1 MSRKSDSSPPQP
13 EMVKSIDEMLK
24 HLEKLEPD
32 PAIVGTCPELP
43 GIVLD
48 RVLGKV
54 QSREDSDYKEIVR
67 KYNSMRSEYL
77 RALVAHPVGRALAL
91 LAVGAEGVA
100 MLEAGRTPCA
110 VSEISSRPQRSLRT
124 RREPYNCH
132 HVIPKSLQVAE
143 GSAAINHP
151 ANLVMAKTVRR
162 GRDQS
167 QNPHHC
173 WHGLLLHPQTHN
185 APPTA
190 IPVYVVR
197 PLFPFYP
204 PITQGFRSADELRNR
219 LIALGA
225 PPLPEVWEKRIL
237 EFSKAAK
244 HKAYSVPREF
254 HEITQMFGDLYSA
267 GNKDPINNLE
277 ARRALAE
284 RSAKQAAEWL
294 PAGAFING
302 SPLPPSHRPKKCL
315 PIIQSN
321 VASEMTFPEKLKPVR
336 KEPRR
341 RKCPGRKI
349 IQESPAKVQPCQ

>member
-1 MSRKSDSSPPQP
+1 
-13 EMVKSIDEMLK
+13 MVKAVDEMLK
-24 HLEKLEPD
+24 NLEKLAPD
-32 PAIVGTCPELP
+32 PGIVSACPELP

-48 RVLGKV
+48 QVLGKV
-54 QSREDSDYKEIVR
+54 QSRGDCDYQEITR
-67 KYNSMRSEYL
+67 NYRSMRSEYL
-77 RALVAHPVGRALAL
+77 RALAAHPVGRALAL

-110 VSEISSRPQRSLRT
+110 VSEVSHRPERSLRS

-132 HVIPKSLQVAE
+132 HVIPKSLQVA
-143 GSAAINHP
+143 GGAAAINHP

-173 WHGLLLHPQTHN
+173 WHALLLHPQTHN
-185 APPTA
+185 APPTS

-204 PITQGFRSADELRNR
+204 PITQGFRSAEELRAK
-219 LIALGA
+219 LKALGA
-225 PPLPEVWEKRIL
+225 PPLPEMWEKRIL

-244 HKAYSVPREF
+244 HKAYCVPREF
-254 HEITQMFGDLYSA
+254 YEITEMFGDLYRPE
-267 GNKDPINNLE
+267 NKDPANNLE

-294 PAGAFING
+294 PSGAFLNG

-315 PIIQSN
+315 PIVQS
-321 VASEMTFPEKLKPVR
+321 TTLPGLTPPEELKTAQ
-336 KEPRR
+336 KKPRR
-341 RKCPGRKI
+341 RTSPPQRI
-349 IQESPAKVQPCQ
+349 IQESTAKVQLCQ

>member
-1 MSRKSDSSPPQP
+1 
-13 EMVKSIDEMLK
+13 MLK
-24 HLEKLEPD
+24 NLEKLVPD

-54 QSREDSDYKEIVR
+54 QSRDDSDYQEIVR
-67 KYNSMRSEYL
+67 NYKSMRSEYL
-77 RALVAHPVGRALAL
+77 RALVAHPVGLALAL
-91 LAVGAEGVA
+91 LAVGPEGVA

-110 VSEISSRPQRSLRT
+110 VSEVSSRPQRSLRS

-132 HVIPKSLQVAE
+132 HVIPKSLQVVE
-143 GSAAINHP
+143 GAAAINHP

-204 PITQGFRSADELRNR
+204 PITQGFRSAEELRNK
-219 LIALGA
+219 LQALGA

-237 EFSKAAK
+237 EFSKATK
-244 HKAYSVPREF
+244 HKAYSVPKEF

-267 GNKDPINNLE
+267 ENNDPRNNQE

-284 RSAKQAAEWL
+284 RSAKQASEWL
-294 PAGAFING
+294 PAGAFVNG

-321 VASEMTFPEKLKPVR
+321 IPSEMPSSEILKSAR
-336 KEPRR
+336 KEPPKRKHSR
-341 RKCPGRKI
+341 RKVV
-349 IQESPAKVQPCQ
+349 QESTVKVQPCQ